1 MFSSGWPARSAAM
14 TADEFIH
21 IAGRCPGT
29 ALRPHDLP
37 PRLIVRME
45 GGPREKRLVRFI
57 PACAGNIL
65 FSCARGDRIRRAGRD
80 ACRNV
85 SIHAPARGATGD
97 QIRQSGEGNVSIH
110 APARGAT
117 TVGTVSGPRCPR
129 FNPRPCARGD
139 PIKRHVERRIL
150 RFQSTP
156 LREGRQIIPGI
167 LCRYC
172 WGFNPR
178 PCARGDGRGI
188 KLYDEVDRVSI
199 HAPARGATRIPRPC
213 GRPGTVSI
221 HAPARGA
228 TFSTAMPL
236 FLESKLIGMDVS
248 IHALREG
255 DPGVGSECGTM
266 KMFQST
272 PLREA
277 TRSASVPKSVPL
289 FQSTPLREATPDA
302 GFLAGHVSIHAPA
315 RATLTLKDT
324 TKANRSFNPRPCAGD
339 AFLVRSLSADKVS
352 IHALRERPRK
362 FF

>member
-236 FLESKLIGMDVS
+236 FLQQ
-248 IHALREG
+248 
-255 DPGVGSECGTM
+255 
-266 KMFQST
+266 FQST
-272 PLREA
+272 PLREG
-277 TRSASVPKSVPL
+277 RHFLLGQLPDL
-289 FQSTPLREATPDA
+289 FQFQSTPLREGRRIPAGEKTKLGQFQSTPLRE
-302 GFLAGHVSIHAPA
+302 GRPPA
-315 RATLTLKDT
+315 RWADPAAGTC
-324 TKANRSFNPRPCAGD
+324 FNPRPCARDD
-339 AFLVRSLSADKVS
+339 ATCPDRS
-352 IHALRERPRK
+352 P
-362 FF
+362 